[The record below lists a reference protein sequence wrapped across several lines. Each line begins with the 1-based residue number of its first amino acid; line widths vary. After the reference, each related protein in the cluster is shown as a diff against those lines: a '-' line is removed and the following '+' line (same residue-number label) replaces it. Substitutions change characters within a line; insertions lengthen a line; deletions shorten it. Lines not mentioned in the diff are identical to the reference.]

1 MPGHNIT
8 AGNSK
13 THTMINYEKAV
24 ELFEKYYAKQK
35 FDEHYDVYRAAKYI
49 MEMNGK
55 RIRPALVL
63 LACDLFGG
71 DLKTALPAA
80 LAIELY
86 HNATLVHDDI
96 MDNADTRRGKLT
108 VHKLYGLNVAIN
120 TGDVMFASANKFV
133 SLTKKKNLGELEDI
147 FNKTVIEVI
156 EGQSLDME
164 FETQEMVSEKE
175 YLAMI
180 KGKTSVLLA
189 AALQMGAWIAD
200 ASEKQQKQLYDFGLN
215 LGLSFQLQDDF
226 LDAFGDTKKVG
237 KIKGGDILL
246 NKKTLLFIKTFEFA
260 NATQKRELKA
270 LLSEKNKTAKI
281 AGILELMKMTGA
293 KEYTEQK
300 IDNYYKKAVS
310 ILKKI
315 DAPEE
320 RKQQLSAIA
329 LFLRNR
335 NN

>member
-1 MPGHNIT
+1 M
-8 AGNSK
+8 K
-13 THTMINYEKAV
+13 TYEQAIAY
-24 ELFEKYYAKQK
+24 FEKYYVKQK
-35 FDEHYDVYRAAKYI
+35 FDEQYDVYYAAKYI
-49 MEMNGK
+49 MGMNGK
-55 RIRPALVL
+55 RVRPALVL

-71 DLKTALPAA
+71 NLKTALPAA

-96 MDNADTRRGKLT
+96 MDKADTRRGKPT
-108 VHKLYGLNVAIN
+108 VHKIYGINVAIN

-133 SLTKKKNLGELEDI
+133 SLTKKKNLTELEKI

-164 FETQEMVSEKE
+164 FETKEMVSESE
-175 YLAMI
+175 YLKMI

-200 ASEKQQKQLYDFGLN
+200 ASEKQQKQIYDFGLN

-226 LDAFGDTKKVG
+226 LDAFGDSKKVG

-246 NKKTLLFIKTFEFA
+246 NKKTLLLIKTLELA
-260 NATQKRELKA
+260 KPAQKKGLKS
-270 LLSEKNKTAKI
+270 LLTEKNKSKKI
-281 AGILELMKMTGA
+281 TEISSLMETTGA
-293 KEYTEQK
+293 KKYTEQK
-300 IDNYYKKAVS
+300 IEDYYKKALS
-310 ILKKI
+310 ILKKM
-315 DAPEE
+315 DVPEE
-320 RKQQLSAIA
+320 RKQHLRDMAA
-329 LFLRNR
+329 FLNNR